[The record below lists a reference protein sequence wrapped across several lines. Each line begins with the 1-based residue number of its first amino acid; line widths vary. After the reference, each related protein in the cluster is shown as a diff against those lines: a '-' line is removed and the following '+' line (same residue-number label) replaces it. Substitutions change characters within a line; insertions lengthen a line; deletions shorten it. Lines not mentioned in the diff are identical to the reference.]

1 MNLPTIPVFKIK
13 EISEASR
20 AFTLVVPVGSII
32 ISLLIVGFVI
42 WPKINEILA
51 LQKDNEQL
59 AMQADSLEKKASI
72 LAGLDKNKL
81 EEQLIAAEQLLPSD
95 KNVFS
100 VLRQVEVSASQS
112 GILLNKVEAVAG
124 TINEEVSTLP
134 AVPIAPSVPTT
145 PTTPTDNPVAG
156 AIPSQGAT
164 FEATSKVQVR
174 LSTTSDYTSLLK
186 FLSNIYAFSRV
197 VNIDGISLSPAIG
210 ESLQIRSSFS
220 IDAYWKTLPLELGSI
235 ESPISLLTND
245 EEQLLVKV
253 LKPEAIQAPTVPT
266 VPVGR
271 NDLFTPF

>member
-1 MNLPTIPVFKIK
+1 MNLPTIPAFKIK
-13 EISEASR
+13 EISETNR
-20 AFTLVVPVGSII
+20 AFTLAVPVGSII

-59 AMQADSLEKKASI
+59 AMQADSLENKADI

-100 VLRQVEVSASQS
+100 VLRQVEISAIQS
-112 GILLNKVEAVAG
+112 GILLNKIEAVAG
-124 TINEEVSTLP
+124 TINEESSTLP
-134 AVPIAPSVPTT
+134 TVLSVPTAPAT
-145 PTTPTDNPVAG
+145 STSNPAAG
-156 AIPSQGAT
+156 AILNQGAAL
-164 FEATSKVQVR
+164 EATSKVQVK
-174 LSTTSDYTSLLK
+174 LTTTSDYTSLLK
-186 FLSNIYAFSRV
+186 FLSNIYSFSRV
-197 VNIDGISLSPAIG
+197 VTVDSISLSPAIG
-210 ESLQIRSSFS
+210 ESLQIRSSFN
-220 IDAYWKTLPLELGSI
+220 IDAYWKSLPLELGSI
-235 ESPISLLTND
+235 ESPINLLTDD

-271 NDLFTPF
+271 DDLFTPF